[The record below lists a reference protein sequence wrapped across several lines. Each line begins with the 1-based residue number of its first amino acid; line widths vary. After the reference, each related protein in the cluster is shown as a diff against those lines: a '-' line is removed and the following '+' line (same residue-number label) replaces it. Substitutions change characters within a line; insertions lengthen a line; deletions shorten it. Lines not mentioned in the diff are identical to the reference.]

1 MSGKSKKQSRRE
13 LLIRII
19 AWVLSIL
26 MIGSMATLTITL
38 LLAR

>member
-1 MSGKSKKQSRRE
+1 MRQIWNK
-13 LLIRII
+13 IV

>member
-1 MSGKSKKQSRRE
+1 MSGKSKKQARRE
-13 LLIRII
+13 LLIRIV